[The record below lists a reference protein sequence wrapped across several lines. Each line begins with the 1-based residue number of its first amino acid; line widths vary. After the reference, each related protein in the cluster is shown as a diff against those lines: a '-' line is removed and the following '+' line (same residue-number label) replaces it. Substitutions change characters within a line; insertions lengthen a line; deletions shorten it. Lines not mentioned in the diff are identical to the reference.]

1 MRCVTAFDTSE
12 AWAREQD
19 AFDPLHDY
27 RGRFCIPTTTSGDEA
42 IYFCGNSL
50 GLMPR
55 RAVEIV
61 QRELDAWGSMGVDA
75 HFKEDGPWFAYH
87 ELVREP
93 LARLVGA
100 APHEVV
106 AMNTL
111 TTNLHLMMVSFYRPE
126 RERFKILM
134 EPTAFPSDTY
144 AMQTQLAWHG
154 YDPEQGI
161 VVPQAGEGHR
171 AVDDKDIEALL
182 DERGEEIAVV
192 LLGGVNYYSGRRYD
206 IARLAAVARSKG
218 AVFGL
223 DLAHAAG
230 NVPLALHDWGV
241 DFAVWCSYK
250 YLNGGPGAVAGCFVH
265 EKHARNQQLPRFGGW
280 WGNDPK
286 LRLRMHLET
295 TFVPVPSAD
304 AWQLSNPSVLG
315 LAPLRAALDLVD
327 EVGMDALRAKSER
340 LTAYLEAWL
349 DHAARGVEI
358 LTPRDA
364 QARGAQLSL
373 FVQEDSERMFAQL
386 KNAGLVADYRQPD
399 VIRLAPVP
407 LYNSFHDVWRL
418 GRAFEQLS

>member
-27 RGRFCIPTTTSGDEA
+27 RERFCIPTTASGDES

-55 RAVEIV
+55 QAVEMV

-75 HFKEDGPWFAYH
+75 HFKEDGPWFSYH

-161 VVPQAGEGHR
+161 VVPQAGDGCNT
-171 AVDDKDIEALL
+171 VDDEDIEALL
-182 DERGEEIAVV
+182 DERGAEIAVV

-206 IARLAAVARSKG
+206 IARLAAAARSKG
-218 AVFGL
+218 AIVGL

-265 EKHARNQQLPRFGGW
+265 EKHARNRELPRFGGW

-286 LRLRMHLET
+286 VRLRMHLEE
-295 TFVPVPSAD
+295 TFVPLPSAD

-327 EVGMDALRAKSER
+327 EAGMEVLRAKSER

-349 DHAARGVEI
+349 DHAAPGIEI

-364 QARGAQLSL
+364 QARGAQFSL
-373 FVQEDSERMFAQL
+373 FVQEDSERLFKQL
-386 KNAGLVADYRQPD
+386 QKAGLVADYRRPD